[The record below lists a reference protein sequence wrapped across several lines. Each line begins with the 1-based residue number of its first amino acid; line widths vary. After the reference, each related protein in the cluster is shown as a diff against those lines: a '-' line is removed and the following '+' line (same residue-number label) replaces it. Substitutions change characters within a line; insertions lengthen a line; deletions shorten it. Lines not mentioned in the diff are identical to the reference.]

1 MINRER
7 PGKYHKSKGR
17 AILGIFLPSLT
28 IAQFV
33 FCLKFCDYIIST
45 FIYFPFFTP
54 GDNPGLVFPVSKT
67 IFDCGIPPRLTQ
79 ANVFSKSKRSTSLSG
94 SNSFS

>member
-33 FCLKFCDYIIST
+33 FCLKFCDNIIST

-54 GDNPGLVFPVSKT
+54 GDNPGLVFPISKT
-67 IFDCGIPPRLTQ
+67 IFDCGIPPDSPKQ
-79 ANVFSKSKRSTSLSG
+79 M
-94 SNSFS
+94 SFQRAREAHL